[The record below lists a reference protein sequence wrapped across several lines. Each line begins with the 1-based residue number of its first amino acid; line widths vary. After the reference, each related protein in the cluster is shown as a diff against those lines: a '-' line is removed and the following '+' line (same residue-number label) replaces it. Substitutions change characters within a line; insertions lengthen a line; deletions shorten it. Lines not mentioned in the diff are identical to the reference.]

1 VFQRRCRAGNGGAVA
16 KRRRP
21 GARPG
26 PDPAADGDSG
36 VATVWAAGAVAVLL
50 VVLLGALHLGSAVVA
65 RHRAES
71 AADLA
76 ALAAAARAV
85 EGEERACAAARA
97 VAVRAGADVLGCR
110 LVGWDAL
117 VEAGTALP
125 FGLPGAEAATGRA
138 RAGPAP

>member
-1 VFQRRCRAGNGGAVA
+1 VTAC
-16 KRRRP
+16 
-21 GARPG
+21 
-26 PDPAADGDSG
+26 PAADGDVPDDAG

-85 EGEERACAAARA
+85 EGEDRACAAARA
-97 VAVRAGADVLGCR
+97 VAVRVGADVLGCR
-110 LVGWDAL
+110 LDGWDVL
-117 VEAGTALP
+117 VEAAAPLP
-125 FGLPGAEAATGRA
+125 FGLSDTGTATGRA